1 MTTRITFNM
10 TSDETLRIVDE
21 YCHTH
26 KLSRSKVIDALLS
39 ATAPVLNDINC
50 YYQLAGKLQSR
61 LLNGVYQRDLPHKRN
76 VVSAEKYCLEL
87 WENKLFTKRILEFDY
102 SNGVLYAL
110 KHKRHYRRDKMIGR
124 VESRRIKDI
133 CEYQMQLS
141 GEKAKYACFI
151 YIERTIYNHDNPSG
165 GTPVKAAVGNAVIL
179 LAKDV
184 IYDEY
189 FFDLRQ
195 SFFVSVKDLMASGA
209 KGIPETQK
217 YPDVYCWIPL
227 FSINSGVVITPV
239 YKIDPRKPV
248 TVKKPDQITVVCNYR
263 E

>member
-1 MTTRITFNM
+1 M
-10 TSDETLRIVDE
+10 VDE

-76 VVSAEKYCLEL
+76 VVSAEKYCLEI
-87 WENKLFTKRILEFDY
+87 WENKLFTKRILEFDS
-102 SNGVLYAL
+102 SNGVLYVL

>member
-1 MTTRITFNM
+1 
-10 TSDETLRIVDE
+10 
-21 YCHTH
+21 
-26 KLSRSKVIDALLS
+26 
-39 ATAPVLNDINC
+39 
-50 YYQLAGKLQSR
+50 
-61 LLNGVYQRDLPHKRN
+61 
-76 VVSAEKYCLEL
+76 
-87 WENKLFTKRILEFDY
+87 WENKLFTKRILEFDS

-124 VESRRIKDI
+124 VESRCIKDI

-239 YKIDPRKPV
+239 YKIDPRKPL

>member
-76 VVSAEKYCLEL
+76 IVSAEKYCLEI
-87 WENKLFTKRILEFDY
+87 WENKLFTKRILEFDS

-165 GTPVKAAVGNAVIL
+165 ETPVKAAVGNAVIL

-195 SFFVSVKDLMASGA
+195 S
-209 KGIPETQK
+209 
-217 YPDVYCWIPL
+217 
-227 FSINSGVVITPV
+227 
-239 YKIDPRKPV
+239 
-248 TVKKPDQITVVCNYR
+248 
-263 E
+263 

>member
-76 VVSAEKYCLEL
+76 VVSAEKYCLEI
-87 WENKLFTKRILEFDY
+87 WENKLFTKRILEFDS
-102 SNGVLYAL
+102 SNGVL
-110 KHKRHYRRDKMIGR
+110 
-124 VESRRIKDI
+124 
-133 CEYQMQLS
+133 YQMQLS

>member
-50 YYQLAGKLQSR
+50 YYQLAGELQSR
-61 LLNGVYQRDLPHKRN
+61 LLNGVYQRDLPRKRN
-76 VVSAEKYCLEL
+76 VVSAEKYCLEI
-87 WENKLFTKRILEFDY
+87 WENKLFTRRVLEFDS

-124 VESRRIKDI
+124 VESRCIKDI

-141 GEKAKYACFI
+141 GEKTKYACFI
-151 YIERTIYNHDNPSG
+151 YIERTIYNHDNPS
-165 GTPVKAAVGNAVIL
+165 
-179 LAKDV
+179 
-184 IYDEY
+184 
-189 FFDLRQ
+189 
-195 SFFVSVKDLMASGA
+195 
-209 KGIPETQK
+209 
-217 YPDVYCWIPL
+217 
-227 FSINSGVVITPV
+227 
-239 YKIDPRKPV
+239 
-248 TVKKPDQITVVCNYR
+248 
-263 E
+263 

>member
-1 MTTRITFNM
+1 
-10 TSDETLRIVDE
+10 
-21 YCHTH
+21 
-26 KLSRSKVIDALLS
+26 
-39 ATAPVLNDINC
+39 
-50 YYQLAGKLQSR
+50 
-61 LLNGVYQRDLPHKRN
+61 
-76 VVSAEKYCLEL
+76 
-87 WENKLFTKRILEFDY
+87 
-102 SNGVLYAL
+102 
-110 KHKRHYRRDKMIGR
+110 KMIGR